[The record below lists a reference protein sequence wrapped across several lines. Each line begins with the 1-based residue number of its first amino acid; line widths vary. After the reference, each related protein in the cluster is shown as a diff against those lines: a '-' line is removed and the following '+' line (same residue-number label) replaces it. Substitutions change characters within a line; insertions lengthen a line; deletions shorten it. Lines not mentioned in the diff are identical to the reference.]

1 MFKGHC
7 FPKVIILQAV
17 YYKLR
22 FTLSYR
28 DIEELLRIRGVV
40 VDHATI
46 QRWVFK
52 FTPMIDINFRKRKRG
67 VGLRWRLDETYI
79 KVNGK
84 WCYLYRA
91 VDKEGKTI
99 DFLLTHRRKKRAA
112 HRFLKKAIA
121 QNGIPELINIDK
133 SGSNKEAIRLYNK
146 RKLTRIKFRQCKYLN
161 NIIEQDHRFIKWRIS
176 NGLGYKSFKS
186 ASVTLSGIE
195 TVRMIKKNLL
205 ENPGRSPFNS
215 FCSLA
220 C

>member
-7 FPKVIILQAV
+7 FPKVIILHAV
-17 YYKLR
+17 YFKLR

-28 DIEELLRIRGVV
+28 DIEELLQIRGVV

-52 FTPMIDINFRKRKRG
+52 FTTMIDRNFRKRNRG

-99 DFLLTHRRKKRAA
+99 DLRPLH
-112 HRFLKKAIA
+112 
-121 QNGIPELINIDK
+121 N
-133 SGSNKEAIRLYNK
+133 
-146 RKLTRIKFRQCKYLN
+146 
-161 NIIEQDHRFIKWRIS
+161 
-176 NGLGYKSFKS
+176 
-186 ASVTLSGIE
+186 
-195 TVRMIKKNLL
+195 
-205 ENPGRSPFNS
+205 
-215 FCSLA
+215 
-220 C
+220 